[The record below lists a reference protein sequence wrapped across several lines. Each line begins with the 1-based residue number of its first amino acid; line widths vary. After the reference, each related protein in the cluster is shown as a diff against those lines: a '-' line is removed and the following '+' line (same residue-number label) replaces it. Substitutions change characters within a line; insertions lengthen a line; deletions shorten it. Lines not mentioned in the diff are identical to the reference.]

1 MPNYFYVSDDS
12 LSASDTSYE
21 IYRFL
26 LNGGLVNNASLQL
39 VNSIGGG
46 SSSTQ
51 DIEGLA
57 TLYGVNSNGVVKG
70 VSITGVSEGDDSGST
85 LTPQGYIAKGVD
97 AGSPSAPATVNA
109 ATNLTTPGP
118 EIDDRYGNETGADY
132 YFNANNLND
141 AKNGTLYNIQTKNSA
156 PGSDSVLYTIAAN
169 GAVSTVGTQVGE
181 SADGLA
187 INSKNG
193 KAFASDFATSDG
205 DRNELY
211 RVNLNTGALT
221 PIALKN
227 PDGSN
232 FIDVNFDSGLA
243 FDSTGKLYAL
253 TEDGTVYKIT
263 NITSTQAT
271 IESIGVVNVP
281 GTGELE
287 GFAIINESKAPTSGR
302 VAASESTDTTES
314 EDRITGDSSDN
325 SLSGTTGNDSIFGKG
340 GNDSLE
346 GLDGDDILSGNTD
359 NDTLNG
365 GDGKDIL
372 FGGRDNDILV
382 GGLGRD
388 VLIGDHF
395 VEGRGQDTFVLAAG
409 EGTDRITDFKVGEDL
424 IGLSGGLE
432 FGSLSIVQDGGRT
445 AISFG
450 EEVLAVLDQVTATD
464 LIASPESFVL
474 V

>member
-1 MPNYFYVSDDS
+1 MPNYFYVSDDG
-12 LSASDTSYE
+12 LSASDNDYE

-26 LNGGLVNNASLQL
+26 LSNGQVDNSSLQL
-39 VNSIGGG
+39 VNSIGGA

-57 TLYGVNSNGVVKG
+57 TLYNVNSNGVVKG
-70 VSITGVSEGDDSGST
+70 VSITGVSEGNDGGSGT
-85 LTPQGYIAKGVD
+85 TPQGYIAKGVD

-118 EIDDRYGNETGADY
+118 AIDDRFGNETGADY
-132 YFNANNLND
+132 YFNASNLND
-141 AKNGTLYNIQTKNSA
+141 NKNGTLYNIQSKDSA
-156 PGSDSVLYTIAAN
+156 PGFNSILYTIAAN
-169 GAVSTVGTQVGE
+169 GNVQTVGTQNGE
-181 SADGLA
+181 FADGLA

-193 KAFASDFATSDG
+193 QAFASDFATQDG

-221 PIALKN
+221 SIALKN
-227 PDGSN
+227 PNGSKFAN
-232 FIDVNFDSGLA
+232 VNFDSGLA

-253 TEDGTVYKIT
+253 TEDGTVYAIT
-263 NITSTQAT
+263 NITNTQAT
-271 IESIGVVNVP
+271 IKSIGVINVP
-281 GTGELE
+281 GNGELE
-287 GFAIINESKAPTSGR
+287 GFAIINEPNTPTNGR

-314 EDRITGDSSDN
+314 EDRITGDSTDN
-325 SLSGTTGNDSIFGKG
+325 SLSGTTGNDSIFGG
-340 GNDSLE
+340 SGSDSLE
-346 GLDGDDILSGNTD
+346 GLDGDDILSGNAD
-359 NDTLNG
+359 NDTFNG

-372 FGGRDNDILV
+372 LGGRGDDILV

-395 VEGRGQDTFVLAAG
+395 AEGRGRDTFVLASG
-409 EGTDRITDFKVGEDL
+409 EGTDRITDFQIGEDL

-432 FGSLSIVQDGGRT
+432 FGSLSIVQDGGKT

-450 EEVLAVLDQVTATD
+450 EEVLAVLDRVTATD